1 MRDAK
6 LTFVMPTTAGG
17 TDQLNIVSPGSV
29 NGVVTLNFTGTTGT
43 PRATSNILDYGGLV
57 MNGVSGAV
65 MDGNADGSVTNADYV
80 RGQILNPL
88 YVLIAGNYI
97 NLTAAD
103 TVTFELHGS
112 DTLAFTPS
120 AATLLSSAVHT
131 VVAATGDEMLV
142 LPLQSYAKFLRLRV
156 IFSAIRG
163 TAVFTVTRMHIQNG
177 REGVL

>member
-6 LTFVMPTTAGG
+6 LTFSFAAVGG
-17 TDQLNIVSPGSV
+17 TADQLTVVAPGSV
-29 NGVVTLNFTGTTGT
+29 NGVVQLTFASTTGT
-43 PRATSNILDYGGLV
+43 PRATSAVLDYGGLV

-88 YVLIAGNYI
+88 YVLFAGNYT

-103 TVTFELHGS
+103 TVTIELHGS

-131 VVAATGDEMLV
+131 VAAAAGDEMLV
-142 LPLQSYAKFLRLRV
+142 LPLQSYAKFLRLR
-156 IFSAIRG
+156 ITFSAIRATG
-163 TAVFTVTRMHIQNG
+163 VFNITRMHIQNG
-177 REGVL
+177 REGVI